1 MSNEVNQL
9 LKSLIDALTKVVNV
23 NFESHAQSVQACSC
37 EANSIVHYTTASLHT
52 MDTQADFTG
61 LKSRTKCVVGGQ
73 LQLLDGI
80 EMVSIGRLT

>member
-37 EANSIVHYTTASLHT
+37 EAKSVVHYTTASLHT

-61 LKSRTKCVVGGQ
+61 LKSRIKCVVGGQ
-73 LQLLDGI
+73 LQLLEGI